1 MSRRRK
7 ELSKEEKNSRKKI
20 KMDHEAISE
29 KTAEKTPNN

>member
-7 ELSKEEKNSRKKI
+7 ELSKEEKKNKKKI

-29 KTAEKTPNN
+29 KTAKKTPNN